1 MTKNKVPF
9 SRTSKADKTEKNTK
23 KDDALPQLGGS
34 VSIFLPVLGF
44 VLITLSGVMFFK
56 RDRLNMKKQPKKA
69 QSNLMDF
76 SFH

>member
-9 SRTSKADKTEKNTK
+9 SHTSKADKTEKKKK

-56 RDRLNMKKQPKKA
+56 RDRLNMKKQPKKV